1 MQLNL
6 DGDAHVVEVVIGGRV
21 YLATRRQFEEFTD
34 LSAMLETVV
43 RAGAQPSD
51 IRHIFDE
58 STSTDAVGERFV
70 KWQGAKNRKLFVVA
84 SSTQKH

>member
-1 MQLNL
+1 MLLNL
-6 DGDAHVVEVVIGGRV
+6 AGNADVVEIVIGGRV

-43 RAGAQPSD
+43 RAGAQPPV

-58 STSTDAVGERFV
+58 STSADAVGERFV
-70 KWQGAKNRKLFVVA
+70 SWQTAMNRKLFLVA
-84 SSTQKH
+84 GST